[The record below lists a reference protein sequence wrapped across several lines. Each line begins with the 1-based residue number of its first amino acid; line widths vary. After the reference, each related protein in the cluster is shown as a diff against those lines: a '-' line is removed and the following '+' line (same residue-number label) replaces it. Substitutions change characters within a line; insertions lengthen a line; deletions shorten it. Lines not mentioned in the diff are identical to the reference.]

1 MEKNDFWGQFLQ
13 YAQISLTCF
22 FRYFRNILSPL
33 TWLQKVQA
41 IWESQ
46 IFNLSEKM
54 LTCKRQRGLSG
65 SVQWWDSSTSLGIL
79 FHLPVPFY
87 YRGSS
92 HHLQM
97 TCPEVFHHN
106 FTQVSEKN
114 VRLQGAARFEWVSQW
129 VRRFH
134 RKTVEDDIIH
144 CETRLR
150 TTTHCYTLAN
160 VSCCEV
166 Y

>member
-79 FHLPVPFY
+79 FRLPVPFY

-106 FTQVSEKN
+106 FTQVSEKMSACKGQ
-114 VRLQGAARFEWVSQW
+114 RGLSGSVSESDVFIERPLKMTSFIVKHGCGQPL
-129 VRRFH
+129 
-134 RKTVEDDIIH
+134 TA
-144 CETRLR
+144 TR
-150 TTTHCYTLAN
+150 
-160 VSCCEV
+160 
-166 Y
+166 